1 MKKKWTDWMWSWG
14 LNKKCSH
21 VPRFQKWRKNEGSR
35 FFMFAMVFL
44 ASLVCLVLT
53 VKMIAC
59 TLRKRKA
66 SFGSN
71 KNHKNNE
78 KKKLPRRM
86 SQELKTK
93 DILKRIFVSFFFSVK
108 AKWKIRKGCCR
119 AVLLLPQTAWA
130 WCSSQKRAS
139 LNQHRVLKSLFCRW
153 KRNSVC
159 RSGNKGE
166 YLQRKTSKK
175 TFKYIQK
182 VYLDSSSEQLQSNRL
197 WRFSLVTRRC
207 STYNFSGVFDGV
219 GCGSGCPRGSIG
231 GVFFEL
237 FFWQILLVHSKTIS
251 FFRTL
256 GLPLSPLFLCEV

>member
-1 MKKKWTDWMWSWG
+1 
-14 LNKKCSH
+14 
-21 VPRFQKWRKNEGSR
+21 
-35 FFMFAMVFL
+35 
-44 ASLVCLVLT
+44 
-53 VKMIAC
+53 
-59 TLRKRKA
+59 
-66 SFGSN
+66 
-71 KNHKNNE
+71 
-78 KKKLPRRM
+78 M
-86 SQELKTK
+86 SQELKPK
-93 DILKRIFVSFFFSVK
+93 DIYENFHVVCFCVK

-166 YLQRKTSKK
+166 SLQRKTSKK

-182 VYLDSSSEQLQSNRL
+182 VYLDSSSEQLQSNWL

-237 FFWQILLVHSKTIS
+237 FFWQILLVHSKTIFFFQNARAPSLS
-251 FFRTL
+251 FVFMRGIT
-256 GLPLSPLFLCEV
+256 GSFVSQRCACERF